1 MEFNTDLFDLETA
14 QRFVTHWQAFLAG
27 RASPST
33 PVGACRRA
41 LRWASGRCWWRVGID
56 TGVLFERTARVHGL
70 FGRQAAATPDV
81 VAVRMGGE
89 ELTYRELDERSTRL
103 AWHLRSLGV
112 GAEDYV
118 GVAVERS
125 PAMLVALL
133 GVLKAGGAYLPLD
146 PGFPAER
153 LEFMVADSG
162 CRVVVGAGSPLV
174 FDTSGVTVVD
184 LVADA
189 AVVDACLVE
198 PVADAGGDLAYII
211 YTSGSTGVP
220 KGVEIEHRNVVNF
233 LASMARE
240 PGLSSRRR
248 LVGGHD
254 VVVRHLGVGDVP
266 AVGDGG
272 DGGDRVAGGRR

>member
-1 MEFNTDLFDLETA
+1 MSCS
-14 QRFVTHWQAFLAG
+14 R
-27 RASPST
+27 
-33 PVGACRRA
+33 
-41 LRWASGRCWWRVGID
+41 
-56 TGVLFERTARVHGL
+56 
-70 FGRQAAATPDV
+70 RQAAATPDV

-112 GAEDYV
+112 AAEEYV

-162 CRVVVGAGSPLV
+162 CRVVVGGVAAGVRHLGC
-174 FDTSGVTVVD
+174 DGGRSGGGR
-184 LVADA
+184 
-189 AVVDACLVE
+189 
-198 PVADAGGDLAYII
+198 GGDRWLPGRAGRRTSAANLAYVI

-240 PGLSSRRR
+240 PGMSSSDVLLAVTTLSFDISVLEMFLPLVTGATVVIAVSGRRR
-248 LVGGHD
+248 
-254 VVVRHLGVGDVP
+254 
-266 AVGDGG
+266 
-272 DGGDRVAGGRR
+272 